1 MGTRGNGR
9 AIGLECIL
17 FSVQWP
23 RCTTHQWASGSPWF
37 TEITHHLTGFHTS
50 AFTEDFPTCRPLPS
64 TRSSWIKINASD
76 TWQSSAANA
85 SKQQQI
91 CGDTSRRGWWKDGKL
106 EGETPSLKSQLMTQE
121 KISSQSLKKKTVRTW
136 EKLLHFLNS
145 STLLQPQQLTSRITR
160 WAGNA
165 QQQPKDSHCSLF
177 AALFQELRRFID
189 NRKLSQSTI
198 CYLLLGLLWICG
210 S

>member
-1 MGTRGNGR
+1 MGEWLSLNAFCSPYNDRG
-9 AIGLECIL
+9 
-17 FSVQWP
+17 
-23 RCTTHQWASGSPWF
+23 TTHQWASGSPWF

-64 TRSSWIKINASD
+64 TRRSWIKTHASD
-76 TWQSSAANA
+76 AWQ

-91 CGDTSRRGWWKDGKL
+91 CGDTSRRGWRKDGKL

-121 KISSQSLKKKTVRTW
+121 KISSQSLRNCENLEEAASFSQLFKAHAANQR
-136 EKLLHFLNS
+136 
-145 STLLQPQQLTSRITR
+145 LTSQITR

-177 AALFQELRRFID
+177 AAPFQELRRFAD